1 MPADLTGRPERRDV
15 VNAYRLA
22 LGRDPESDAV
32 VDDKLGQPNGDWLPG
47 FFKSPEFHDKV
58 YAKALHDGRLEGGHF
73 STPPPS
79 ALVRWAADFIPLSPA
94 SQDGVAAAQDWYALF
109 QGLFCDETFCRS
121 VLGEAPPPVDDA
133 FLQAL
138 EAGHR
143 TAELAHIK
151 GEVESADE
159 SHVRGWAVDL
169 RNPDRRLELEL
180 YVDDAF
186 VAAGPASVF
195 RRDIQERYGGEGRC
209 GFIIRLPRRL
219 HDRGALSGEVRE
231 AASKITLGGFRTPEL
246 HAPPLDEVVMIRRE
260 LRDLRTLLDRI
271 ESRLPAVNAA
281 FAFSLESYGAYFD
294 AYYAPA
300 EALAPAGE
308 TSVELAVVI
317 DGAGQVVSAL
327 HQALE
332 SVERQRVY
340 PSEVLLVC
348 DGGDARLE
356 AERLIDHWRRRFGG
370 RIPLDRVFVDD
381 GAWAQAMNA
390 AARRAR
396 ARHVLVFPGDAS
408 LAAEATAAVAAALD
422 AGSAFVYADEDE
434 VDATPGPHGAS
445 HAGPIFRTAFDP
457 DLLLQQD
464 CVGDLIALPRRR
476 LLDLGL
482 RPEQQQARLYD
493 LALRMSE
500 VAPRGGLT
508 HLPRVLLHRRRACAP
523 DRRRLEPQAMLK
535 AVRDH
540 LARTEPQAEVQLE
553 RDVLGAGDRLV
564 ARVRR
569 PSAQVTA
576 AIIIPT
582 RDRLDLLAPCLA
594 SLAAAARGATT
605 PTEVLVVDN
614 QSAASETHAFLRD
627 RSARGEFRLIR
638 HDGAFNW
645 ALMNNMAAELAEAE
659 VLVFLN
665 NDTVVLTP
673 DWCDALCANAM
684 RPDVG
689 AVGARLL
696 YEDGTIQHAGVVTSE
711 WHGLAVHEGVG
722 AAGSDPGYL
731 DRHRLVRE
739 VSTVTG
745 ACLATRASLFRES
758 GGFDSLAFPV
768 EGNDT
773 DYCLRLRSQGYRI
786 LYDPHATLY
795 HLESKSR
802 GYNDSEAKR
811 RSADKAGEI
820 LRRRWAQ
827 RFASDPFYNPHFDRL
842 SPPFTRLRPTNLHC
856 AFEPGSTLSHDARP

>member
-1 MPADLTGRPERRDV
+1 MPADLTGRPERRDI

-32 VDDKLGQPNGDWLPG
+32 VDDKLGQPNGDWLPS

-58 YAKALHDGRLEGGHF
+58 YAKALRDGRLEGGHF
-73 STPPPS
+73 SSPPPS
-79 ALVRWAADFIPLSPA
+79 ALVRWAADFIPLSQA
-94 SQDGVAAAQDWYALF
+94 GQDGVADAQDWYVLF

-121 VLGEAPPPVDDA
+121 VLGETPPPADDP

-151 GEVESADE
+151 GEVESVDE
-159 SHVRGWAVDL
+159 RHVRGWALDL
-169 RNPDRRLELEL
+169 RSPDRRLELEL
-180 YVDDAF
+180 YVDGAF
-186 VAAGPASVF
+186 VAAGPTSVF
-195 RRDIQERYGGEGRC
+195 RRDIQQRYGGEGRC
-209 GFIIRLPRRL
+209 GFMIQLPARL
-219 HDRGALSGEVRE
+219 HDRGAVSGEVRE
-231 AASKITLGGFRTPEL
+231 AASKITLGGFRTPEF
-246 HAPPLDEVVMIRRE
+246 HAPPLDQVAMIRRE

-281 FAFSLESYGAYFD
+281 FAFSLETYGAYFD

-300 EALAPAGE
+300 EALASPGE
-308 TSVELAVVI
+308 TSVALAVVI
-317 DGAGQVVSAL
+317 DGSGQTAATL
-327 HQALE
+327 QLALE
-332 SVERQRVY
+332 SVERQKAY
-340 PSEVLLVC
+340 PTEVLLVC
-348 DGGDARLE
+348 DGGNARLE
-356 AERLIDHWRRRFGG
+356 AERLIEQWRRRFGG
-370 RIPLDRVFVDD
+370 RTSLAGVFVDN
-381 GAWAQAMNA
+381 GGWAEAMNA
-390 AARRAR
+390 ATLQAR
-396 ARHVLVFPGDAS
+396 AGHVLIFPGDGS
-408 LAAEATAAVAAALD
+408 LAAEATAAVAAALA
-422 AGSAFVYADEDE
+422 AGSDLVYADEDE
-434 VDATPGPHGAS
+434 VDATPGPHGAN
-445 HAGPIFRTAFDP
+445 HASPIFRTAFDP

-464 CVGDLIALPRRR
+464 CTGDLIGLPRHR
-476 LLDLGL
+476 LLHLGF
-482 RPEQQQARLYD
+482 RPEHQQARLYD

-500 VAPRGGLT
+500 VAPRGGFT
-508 HLPRVLLHRRRACAP
+508 HLPHVLLHRRHP
-523 DRRRLEPQAMLK
+523 SSGRRPVEPEAMLQ

-540 LARTEPQAEVQLE
+540 LARTEPQASVELQD
-553 RDVLGAGDRLV
+553 DVLGAGDRPA
-564 ARVRR
+564 ARIRR
-569 PSAQVTA
+569 PSAQVRA

-594 SLAAAARGATT
+594 SLAAAAREATT
-605 PTEVLVVDN
+605 PIEILVVDN
-614 QSAASETHAFLRD
+614 QSAASETHDFLRD
-627 RSARGEFRLIR
+627 HSVMGEFRLIR

-645 ALMNNMAAELAEAE
+645 ALMNNMAAEQAGAD

-696 YEDGTIQHAGVVTSE
+696 YEDGTIQHAGVVMSE
-711 WHGLAVHEGVG
+711 WHGLTVHEGMG

-739 VSTVTG
+739 VSAVTG
-745 ACLATRASLFRES
+745 ACLATRASLFREV
-758 GGFDSLAFPV
+758 GGFDALAFPV

-811 RSADKAGEI
+811 RSADQAGEI
-820 LRRRWAQ
+820 LQRRWAQ

-842 SPPFTRLRPTNLHC
+842 SPPFTRLRPTNLHR
-856 AFEPGSTLSHDARP
+856 AIKHAPTGPQDGVA